1 MLKTLLISYALSTGF
16 LIPIVLVCKTA
27 HFSNQY
33 GQVFNTIWLVL
44 VINLLTL
51 QAKIKIVENIH
62 IFLSIKKKRIL

>member
-16 LIPIVLVCKTA
+16 LIHIVLGCKTA

-51 QAKIKIVENIH
+51 QAKIEIVENIH
-62 IFLSIKKKRIL
+62 IFLSIKKKRI

>member
-33 GQVFNTIWLVL
+33 GQVFNTI
-44 VINLLTL
+44 NLLTL
-51 QAKIKIVENIH
+51 QAKIEIVENIH
-62 IFLSIKKKRIL
+62 IFLSIKKKRI

>member
-1 MLKTLLISYALSTGF
+1 MLKTLLISYALSTEF
-16 LIPIVLVCKTA
+16 LISIVLVCKTA

-51 QAKIKIVENIH
+51 QAKIEIVENIH
-62 IFLSIKKKRIL
+62 IFLSIKKKRI